1 MNSIAGSRPTLL
13 RLESALS
20 APMPRMTHQVGHLT
34 EIDPEDPED
43 PEYPNMSQA
52 AARATQLSSLRPAS
66 GFGIWKRTKGDTR
79 LLAIAYAGELF
90 WNDTAPSDG
99 LAAAT

>member
-13 RLESALS
+13 RLESSLS
-20 APMPRMTHQVGHLT
+20 APMPRMTYQVGHLT
-34 EIDPEDPED
+34 EIDPED

-66 GFGIWKRTKGDTR
+66 GFGIWKRTKGETQ

-90 WNDTAPSDG
+90 WNDTVPSDS
-99 LAAAT
+99 LARAT